1 MLSIVGFIVVIASV
15 LVGFILS
22 GGDPRS
28 IIQPNEFIIIFGAAA
43 GAFMASCTNYAFRQA
58 LKQLPQVI
66 FPKDISKVTYLQTL
80 SVLFALFS
88 KMHREGII
96 SIEKDIEDPASS
108 AIFTSSPLIAKDMQ
122 ACHFISDTLR
132 TFLTTG
138 KADELGELMDIDME
152 SISAELEVAPHNL
165 EKMAESLPGMGIV
178 AAVLGVVLTMAYIDA
193 EPEVLGHHIGA
204 ALLGTF
210 LGILLCYGIFGPIA
224 TKLSNLQAERV
235 TYFRFIR
242 ESVMA
247 SLKGLSP
254 IIALEY
260 GRRSIPPYY
269 RPTFLEM
276 ETTLKGTGSSP
287 APTA

>member
-1 MLSIVGFIVVIASV
+1 MLTIIGFIIVGVSVV
-15 LVGFILS
+15 VGYMMG
-22 GGDPRS
+22 GGDPS
-28 IIQPNEFIIIFGAAA
+28 KILHLNELIIIFGAAS
-43 GAFMASCTNYAFRQA
+43 GAFIASCTNYAFRMA

-66 FPKDISKVTYLQTL
+66 MAKATSKATYLQTL
-80 SVLFALFS
+80 TVLYALFS

-96 SIEKDIEDPASS
+96 SIEKDIEEPANSS
-108 AIFTSSPLIAKDMQ
+108 IFNSSPLMAKDKL
-122 ACHFISDTLR
+122 ACYFISDTLR

-138 KADELGELMDIDME
+138 KADELGELMDTDME
-152 SISAELEVAPHNL
+152 SISAELEIAPHNL

-178 AAVLGVVLTMAYIDA
+178 AAVLGVVLTMAYIDE
-193 EPEVLGHHIGA
+193 EPAVLGGLIGA

-242 ESVMA
+242 EAVMA

-260 GRRSIPPYY
+260 GRRSIPPFY

-276 ETTLKGTGSSP
+276 ESSLKGSGGS
-287 APTA
+287 